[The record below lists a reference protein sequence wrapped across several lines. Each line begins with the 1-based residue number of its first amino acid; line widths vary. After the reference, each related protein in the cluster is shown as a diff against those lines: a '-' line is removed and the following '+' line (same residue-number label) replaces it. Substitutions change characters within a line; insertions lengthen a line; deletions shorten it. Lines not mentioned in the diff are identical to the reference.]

1 MSTDD
6 QKILSKEQIDIV
18 ISLYS
23 RGDYHEAITQIKE
36 LNKKY
41 PNVPLLFNIIG
52 ACYKS
57 LGKLNHAVK
66 MFESAVNLKSDY
78 VEAYKNLG
86 ITFKDL
92 NRLNDAVKSFEKAI
106 EIDSNNAVLHFYLA
120 NIFEELEQF
129 ENSIIH
135 HQIAI
140 EINPKFYESFN
151 NLGNVFN
158 RHKKIDDAIKNYQ
171 NAIEINPN
179 FPEAYNNLGNIYK
192 DLGQMD
198 VAIENYEW
206 AIAYK
211 HDFFQAHNNLGI
223 AQSESNQLELAIK
236 SFQNAIRISPNFIDA
251 HFNLGIALNETGKQ
265 KKAIH
270 SFEKVLD
277 INPSHYES
285 YRNLSIIKDFKDRD
299 PQTKFMESLLRK
311 NELKESEKI
320 DLNFALASV
329 YENLNN
335 MEKQFKFL
343 SKGNQLRKK
352 QLNYS
357 ITNDKKRFSALKKV
371 FKTRPLPLKINKDSK
386 PNMRPIFIV
395 GMPRS
400 GTSLVEQ
407 ILASH
412 KEVFGAGELT
422 IIGEYSISFMS
433 KIVLSGSVKITD
445 KNLQE
450 MRNYYFSTLRNL
462 DFSESIITDK
472 MPLNFEYIG
481 FILAAIPE
489 AKIIHLKRDA
499 RATCWSIYKYY
510 FGERGNGY
518 AYNMSDLA
526 LFYELYHNLMNF
538 WHELYPNKIY
548 DLNYE
553 NLTVNQEKETRK
565 LLEYC
570 DLEWDESCLNFH
582 ENDRAVKTVSSHQVR
597 QKMYQGSSETWKD
610 YKEYLRP
617 LLKDLVIDS

>member
-1 MSTDD
+1 MKNKD
-6 QKILSKEQIDIV
+6 KNPINRPILPRNDIDSV
-18 ISLYS
+18 ISLYHD
-23 RGDYHEAITQIKE
+23 GKIQAAIEAVKS
-36 LNKKY
+36 LNEKY
-41 PNVPLLFNIIG
+41 PNEPLLFNIIG
-52 ACYKS
+52 ACYRT
-57 LGKLNHAVK
+57 LGDLKASSK
-66 MFESAVNLKSDY
+66 MFEVAITLNPNYAEAHFNFGVVLRELKDF
-78 VEAYKNLG
+78 NG
-86 ITFKDL
+86 
-92 NRLNDAVKSFEKAI
+92 AI
-106 EIDSNNAVLHFYLA
+106 ESYKKAVSLL
-120 NIFEELEQF
+120 
-129 ENSIIH
+129 
-135 HQIAI
+135 
-140 EINPKFYESFN
+140 P
-151 NLGNVFN
+151 
-158 RHKKIDDAIKNYQ
+158 NYVD
-171 NAIEINPN
+171 
-179 FPEAYNNLGNIYK
+179 AYNNLGNIYK